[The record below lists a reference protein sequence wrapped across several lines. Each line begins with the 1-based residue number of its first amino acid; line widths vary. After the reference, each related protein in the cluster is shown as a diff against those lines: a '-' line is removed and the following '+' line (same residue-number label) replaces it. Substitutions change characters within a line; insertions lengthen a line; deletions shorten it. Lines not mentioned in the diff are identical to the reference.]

1 LRRGRHSWPERQIGI
16 VDAEYGLV
24 GYHPIGGF
32 RIKFNRFNE
41 GRKIAASKS
50 INCEIRLLPQFN
62 GSNVRL
68 VDVGFELH
76 AFQVLGQRK
85 KHRGLQRRGHSLAG
99 FNRPLQDNAIDR
111 RQDLRLVDV
120 NLLQF
125 QIGNGD
131 LNVGL
136 GRNNRGDRPLLGGL
150 RSFQILGDRQASS
163 LQGYLARVGK
173 FAGLEGGLGIGELRP
188 GALNAGLQA
197 FQLPPESL

>member
-1 LRRGRHSWPERQIGI
+1 MNTLDLNDVLIG
-16 VDAEYGLV
+16 
-24 GYHPIGGF
+24 
-32 RIKFNRFNE
+32 
-41 GRKIAASKS
+41 
-50 INCEIRLLPQFN
+50 
-62 GSNVRL
+62 VRL
-68 VDVGFELH
+68 GNGQALLKSLQGNSVFLNLKTTLLFQHLAPGDQAHVGFELH

-136 GRNNRGDRPLLGGL
+136 GRNNRGDRPLLGAV
-150 RSFQILGDRQASS
+150 RFDRIGVSPRAPFAA
-163 LQGYLARVGK
+163 LA
-173 FAGLEGGLGIGELRP
+173 AGLLVET
-188 GALNAGLQA
+188 
-197 FQLPPESL
+197 FQNLVEHILPHDGR